1 MVQTFGIFLLAW
13 VSMSSYLAEDGNL
26 IPSVSPEKV
35 YEAIL
40 EIISDS
46 QYSNNIYEEAWDM
59 FGTMAWESF
68 ADEQGLGS
76 ESIHKVPFNPIA
88 YSTRPSGTTLA
99 VGALQLNVEH
109 FADWIMEDM
118 QRRGYADKMTS
129 YNAFNTKKSYWKA
142 DDPNL
147 DIKKKN
153 FAQAKEW
160 LMNKDNRAAILAWTS
175 DPATWD
181 KQVEIAKQS
190 FTDQER
196 QGRYGAIG
204 WEAYTDGGMEKGWE
218 VLEKEFGFTRVN
230 QLDLHQLA
238 NEDSI
243 PNDSTMMK
251 EVSLVEGVY
260 NRF

>member
-1 MVQTFGIFLLAW
+1 MVQTFGIYLLAW

-40 EIISDS
+40 EIVSDS
-46 QYSNNIYEEAWDM
+46 KYSNNIYEEAWDM

-68 ADEQGLGS
+68 ADSKGIGS
-76 ESIHKVPFNPIA
+76 EDWNKVPFNPIA
-88 YSTRPSGTTLA
+88 HTTDKDGLVA
-99 VGALQLNVEH
+99 VGALQLNVNY

-129 YNAFNTKKSYWKA
+129 YNAFNTKKSFWKA

-153 FAQAKEW
+153 FAQAKAW
-160 LMNKDNRAAILAWTS
+160 LQDEANRQAILNWAS
-175 DPATWD
+175 DPNTWD
-181 KQVEIAKQS
+181 KQVQIAKQA
-190 FTDQER
+190 FEDQER
-196 QGRYGAIG
+196 GGIYGANG
-204 WEAYTDGGMEKGWE
+204 WQAYANGGMEKGWE
-218 VLEKEFGFTRVN
+218 VLENEFGFTRVN

-243 PNDSTMMK
+243 PGDSTMMK

-260 NRF
+260 NKF